1 MKKRKY
7 LLPVALIVII
17 GILGASFYVYKEYN
31 RKNTNL
37 ADVKAKYELS
47 ADDMISDFLT
57 NEKAGNE
64 KYLAK
69 VVEVSGRI
77 KKVDTDPKGFSTIVL
92 GDTASMSS
100 VRCSLDSTIHADA
113 LKFAAGQTITI
124 KGVCTGYNA
133 DDLGIGSDVILN
145 RCIQVKK

>member
-7 LLPVALIVII
+7 LLPVVLIVII

-37 ADVKAKYELS
+37 ADVKAKYALS
-47 ADDMISDFLT
+47 ADDMISDFIT

-100 VRCSLDSTIHADA
+100 VRCSLDSTIHAEA
-113 LKFAAGQTITI
+113 LQLAAGQTITI